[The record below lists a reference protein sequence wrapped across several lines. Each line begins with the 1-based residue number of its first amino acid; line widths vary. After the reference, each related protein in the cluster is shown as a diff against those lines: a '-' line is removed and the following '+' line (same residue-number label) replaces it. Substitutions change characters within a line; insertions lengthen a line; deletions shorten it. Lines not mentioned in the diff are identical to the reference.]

1 VLKIRIS
8 IIKAVAILLNVLWLN
23 TGIAAETAQV
33 DAVCPTD
40 FFTLPIVS
48 DAKFC
53 QTFAAELPATLSYH
67 ANLAIDTA
75 KSFYTEALGAP
86 ESESMIKGRIVLVY
100 QAGKQTVIISPDGQG
115 SQVDILV
122 K

>member
-1 VLKIRIS
+1 VLKIRFPVTKS
-8 IIKAVAILLNVLWLN
+8 FAILLNMLWLN
-23 TGIAAETAQV
+23 TGISAETTQV

-40 FFTLPIVS
+40 FFALPIVN

-67 ANLAIDTA
+67 ANLAIDAA
-75 KSFYTEALGAP
+75 KAFYSEALGVP
-86 ESESMIKGRIVLVY
+86 ESDNMIKGRIVLVY
-100 QAGKQTVIISPDGQG
+100 QTGKQTVIISPDGQG